1 MISVMP
7 VPRNMNFTVLSSG
20 ILVPLFC
27 TFKKADFIEKRTL
40 QKYKVLFGDP
50 DENRTRVTA
59 VKGRCLNRLT
69 TGPNMV
75 AEIGLEPTTLR
86 V

>member
-1 MISVMP
+1 MDYCEFDSLFSQFLKQKEKAP
-7 VPRNMNFTVLSSG
+7 VFLQVL
-20 ILVPLFC
+20 C
-27 TFKKADFIEKRTL
+27 
-40 QKYKVLFGDP
+40 GDP

-69 TGPNMV
+69 TGPDMV

>member
-1 MISVMP
+1 MGDKNNENI
-7 VPRNMNFTVLSSG
+7 LSIRGMSKSFG
-20 ILVPLFC
+20 TTPANI
-27 TFKKADFIEKRTL
+27 
-40 QKYKVLFGDP
+40 FGDP